1 MVVFTDLIGT
11 LIEDLFFWIF
21 STFCKQFMFV
31 PFSILR
37 ATMGASNIFTGRGVG
52 HWPMAI
58 VALKNWITNKKR
70 CFLGAFWGP
79 GEHFEWPESLSPR
92 WSVLTMHC
100 NGNNHFMEPNLSKLL
115 KIYHQSHHKVLL
127 LLIVNIQL
135 RENGTFLRAKL
146 AMRIGIMSPLSSCK
160 NNGTFFRS
168 RILQCWQS
176 GARIISLIDY
186 K

>member
-37 ATMGASNIFTGRGVG
+37 ATMGACNIFTGRGVG
-52 HWPMAI
+52 QCINGHSSSQELDHLW
-58 VALKNWITNKKR
+58 KSNG
-70 CFLGAFWGP
+70 FLGFYWGEFWVA
-79 GEHFEWPESLSPR
+79 WALSPR

-115 KIYHQSHHKVLL
+115 KIYHKSHHKVLL

-176 GARIISLIDY
+176 EARIISLIDY